1 MRITIPYPAND
12 PRSFI
17 EVDIL
22 YDVIATKGPPG
33 EAAFGINYIGFQFAE
48 LWRYDDVAPNPA
60 GVLVLEDGSDYL
72 DLETGAT
79 DSPYDR
85 DIRAYI
91 EENKS
96 AILEAC
102 RDFELTNADN
112 MV

>member
-1 MRITIPYPAND
+1 MRITIPYPASD
-12 PRSFI
+12 PKSFI

-22 YDVIATKGPPG
+22 YDVVATQGPPA
-33 EAAFGINYIGFQFAE
+33 EDAFGINYIGFRFME
-48 LWRYDDVAPNPA
+48 RWRYDDAAP
-60 GVLVLEDGSDYL
+60 GGMVSLEDNDDYF

-91 EENKS
+91 GDNEG